1 MVPSHRHEDRS
12 SVPKTHIKVGVGMVG
27 TFVISMLKKR
37 DWRIIINNV
46 ASKRLNEGNIDLVP
60 SNSTIY
66 CCFLRTIKLQS
77 LLIGSL

>member
-37 DWRIIINNV
+37 DWRIPR
-46 ASKRLNEGNIDLVP
+46 ACWPDRLP
-60 SNSTIY
+60 
-66 CCFLRTIKLQS
+66 
-77 LLIGSL
+77 

>member
-37 DWRIIINNV
+37 DWRIPR
-46 ASKRLNEGNIDLVP
+46 ACWPDRLQLRQPHPGSVRDSS
-60 SNSTIY
+60 SNQGRRVKGTAY
-66 CCFLRTIKLQS
+66 
-77 LLIGSL
+77 G